1 MTPALKYLHNTY
13 YYVAKKKN
21 CGVNKHLAI
30 SMKTL
35 MNEGYWFRPFSVK
48 FWLGVCKRKLNLI
61 SFVYLYVQHCTYV
74 THFRIVLKQSN
85 EFKQGF

>member
-1 MTPALKYLHNTY
+1 MTPALKYLHTY

-61 SFVYLYVQHCTYV
+61 SFIRLCQLYI
-74 THFRIVLKQSN
+74 RM
-85 EFKQGF
+85 

>member
-1 MTPALKYLHNTY
+1 MTPALKYLHTY

-48 FWLGVCKRKLNLI
+48 FWLGVCKRKLN
-61 SFVYLYVQHCTYV
+61 
-74 THFRIVLKQSN
+74 
-85 EFKQGF
+85 